1 MQRTSCWGMSL
12 PCLSRRLVW
21 RCGCF
26 QLLYSGFA
34 HFVFEKKKEEEI
46 TAGGLYPW
54 TIPIAIT
61 MAACARNCSCCRR
74 QRMHSSTGSTPF
86 AVWGKPISHHGIS
99 RDAFIGDDGGVA
111 KRCSLSDAVIGD
123 DEGVANRCPFS
134 GGRRLLRDMMGQ
146 SPRYSHCGLLPNSIG
161 AATAD

>member
-1 MQRTSCWGMSL
+1 MM
-12 PCLSRRLVW
+12 PCLSRLVW
-21 RCGCF
+21 RSSCF
-26 QLLYSGFA
+26 QLLYDGGFA
-34 HFVFEKKKEEEI
+34 HLVSVKKEEKI
-46 TAGGLYPW
+46 TAGSLYPW

-61 MAACARNCSCCRR
+61 MATCARNCSCCRR

-123 DEGVANRCPFS
+123 AEGVAKRCLFS

>member
-1 MQRTSCWGMSL
+1 MM
-12 PCLSRRLVW
+12 PCLSRLVW
-21 RCGCF
+21 RSSCF
-26 QLLYSGFA
+26 QLLYAGFA
-34 HFVFEKKKEEEI
+34 HFVSVKKEEEI

-123 DEGVANRCPFS
+123 DEGVANRC
-134 GGRRLLRDMMGQ
+134 RRLLRDMMGQ